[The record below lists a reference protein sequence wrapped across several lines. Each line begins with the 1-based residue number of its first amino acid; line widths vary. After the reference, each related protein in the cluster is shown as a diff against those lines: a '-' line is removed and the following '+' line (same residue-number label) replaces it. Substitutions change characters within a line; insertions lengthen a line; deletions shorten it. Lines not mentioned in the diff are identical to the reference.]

1 MAAPFVPG
9 YIQANLLPQSNI
21 VQQQYLQSQMLY
33 QNPYQALPIPPQKT
47 YHRPAPSES
56 TPKRANASWIKKT
69 NLDRAYEKD
78 RMYQEWMFAQHQRVS
93 PPISITHKPSPVLP
107 EGDYIGYYFN
117 TEMITATCAERIP
130 ESPSKQ
136 GPTMEYTDDEGAV
149 REIVISANDG
159 MEYRFA
165 HDGPKGILPLLP
177 LVGPVFCL
185 SKPEPDCGP
194 PGNTTIAKL
203 GKPISRFLPLFEP
216 AKQLVSESA
225 SIKPTA
231 GSLEGEA
238 GNGSVNVDVT
248 ASATAGVDVHDDEK
262 YTRNHHT
269 EAQYYGYAIVRQ
281 ETVGNL
287 QARDTIT

>member
-9 YIQANLLPQSNI
+9 YIQANLLPQSNL

-33 QNPYQALPIPPQKT
+33 QNPYQALPIPPQRT
-47 YHRPAPSES
+47 YHGPVPSKS
-56 TPKRANASWIKKT
+56 APKRANTSWIKKT

-93 PPISITHKPSPVLP
+93 PSSITHKPSPVLP

-136 GPTMEYTDDEGAV
+136 GSTMEYTDDEGAV
-149 REIVISANDG
+149 KEIVISANDG

-165 HDGPKGILPLLP
+165 HEGPKGILPLLP
-177 LVGPVFCL
+177 LVGPVFCQAKL
-185 SKPEPDCGP
+185 EPDCSP
-194 PGNTTIAKL
+194 LGNTTIAKI
-203 GKPISRFLPLFEP
+203 GKPTSRFLPLFEP
-216 AKQLVSESA
+216 AKGLVSEYA

-231 GSLEGEA
+231 ASLGGEA
-238 GNGSVNVDVT
+238 GNGSIKADV
-248 ASATAGVDVHDDEK
+248 AAPSSMGEDVHDAAK
-262 YTRNHHT
+262 YTRNHQT

>member
-1 MAAPFVPG
+1 MAAPFVPS
-9 YIQANLLPQSNI
+9 YIQANLSRPSNL

-47 YHRPAPSES
+47 YHGPAPSKS

-69 NLDRAYEKD
+69 NLERVYEKD
-78 RMYQEWMFAQHQRVS
+78 RMYQEWMFAQHRRVS
-93 PPISITHKPSPVLP
+93 PPISITHKSSPVLP

-117 TEMITATCAERIP
+117 SAMITATCAERIP
-130 ESPSKQ
+130 ESPSKH
-136 GPTMEYTDDEGAV
+136 GSNMEHTDDEGAMT
-149 REIVISANDG
+149 EIVISTNDG

-165 HDGPKGILPLLP
+165 HEGPKGFLPLLP
-177 LVGPVFCL
+177 LVGPVFCQ
-185 SKPEPDCGP
+185 SKLEPACGP
-194 PGNTTIAKL
+194 SDNNITIAKF
-203 GKPISRFLPLFEP
+203 GKPTSRFLPLFEP
-216 AKQLVSESA
+216 AKELVSESE

-248 ASATAGVDVHDDEK
+248 ASATTGEDFHDAAK
-262 YTRNHHT
+262 YTRNHYT
-269 EAQYYGYAIVRQ
+269 EAQNYDYAIVRQ

-287 QARDTIT
+287 